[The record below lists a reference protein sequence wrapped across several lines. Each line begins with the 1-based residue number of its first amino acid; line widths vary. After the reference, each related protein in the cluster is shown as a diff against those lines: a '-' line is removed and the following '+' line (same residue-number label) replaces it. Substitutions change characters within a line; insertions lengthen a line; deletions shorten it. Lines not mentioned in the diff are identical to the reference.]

1 MFKMIHTKKRYLVIT
16 CLLAV
21 LITVALLAVSCGGD
35 KGMSTGETDTGD
47 VSEGKDGAIDGY
59 IQELDGDMNS
69 VDPNDFIDSELDDSK
84 LGL

>member
-1 MFKMIHTKKRYLVIT
+1 MFKIIHTRKRYLVTI

-21 LITVALLAVSCGGD
+21 LVVVALLAVSCGD
-35 KGMSTGETDTGD
+35 KGTKTGESDNGDTSSGEE
-47 VSEGKDGAIDGY
+47 VSVDDY

-69 VDPNDFIDSELDDSK
+69 VDPNDFSDSELDDSK

>member
-1 MFKMIHTKKRYLVIT
+1 MFKMILVKKSYLVIA

-21 LITVALLAVSCGGD
+21 LITVTLLAVSCGD
-35 KGMSTGETDTGD
+35 KGTSTGETDTGD
-47 VSEGKDGAIDGY
+47 VSEGKTIDGY

-69 VDPNDFIDSELDDSK
+69 VDPNDFSDSELDDSK

>member
-1 MFKMIHTKKRYLVIT
+1 MFKMILVKKRYLVIA

-21 LITVALLAVSCGGD
+21 LITVTLLAVSCGD
-35 KGMSTGETDTGD
+35 KGTSTGDTDSGD
-47 VSEGKDGAIDGY
+47 VSNGEEVSIDGC

-69 VDPNDFIDSELDDSK
+69 VDPNDFSDSELDDSK